1 MFTQPQRLRR
11 YAVHVLLV
19 WLFALGAGIAN
30 ACVVQAQLQP
40 ASTSA
45 ALPAAHDHHSMMVSL
60 DQGDLS
66 HATVHPQHQHH
77 QQADGAARTN
87 PACERLC
94 NSPSVAPQP
103 EKQQSNL
110 LSGFWLA
117 PTPVPS
123 FHFESSLDAGRVVPS
138 EPVRWRKEI
147 PVSIAF
153 LRLAL

>member
-11 YAVHVLLV
+11 FAVHVLLV
-19 WLFALGAGIAN
+19 WLFALGTGVVN
-30 ACVVQAQLQP
+30 ACVVQAQLQQP
-40 ASTSA
+40 STSA
-45 ALPAAHDHHSMMVSL
+45 ASSAVHDHQHMVAAL
-60 DQGDLS
+60 DDEDAA
-66 HATVHPQHQHH
+66 ATVHEHHQHGD
-77 QQADGAARTN
+77 QVDGTH

-117 PTPVPS
+117 PAPVPS
-123 FHFESSLDAGRVVPS
+123 FHFESSLDAGRVVPT